1 MVNMLLVVQA
11 VDVSLNVPIEA
22 GSSSETSSTPD
33 KSHKTGNTTE
43 QEKKNFPPP
52 RRYALPLKSLF
63 TPSNLMVFPLFS
75 RLFTL

>member
-43 QEKKNFPPP
+43 QEKKK
-52 RRYALPLKSLF
+52 LS
-63 TPSNLMVFPLFS
+63 PS
-75 RLFTL
+75 